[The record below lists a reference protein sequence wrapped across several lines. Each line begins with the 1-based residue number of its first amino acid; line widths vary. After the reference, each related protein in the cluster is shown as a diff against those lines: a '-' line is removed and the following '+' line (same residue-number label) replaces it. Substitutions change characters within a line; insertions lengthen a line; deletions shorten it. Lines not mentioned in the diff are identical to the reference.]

1 MKKPEYTLE
10 AENIF
15 LEAKQDLKV
24 SDVEIYELGMQKIRN
39 LIEKENNPE
48 QVDFLLR
55 VKASFMFMYGKSS

>member
-15 LEAKQDLKV
+15 LEAKKELKV
-24 SDVEIYELGMQKIRN
+24 SDIEIFELGMQKIRN
-39 LIEKENNPE
+39 MIEKETNTE
-48 QVDFLLR
+48 QLDFLLR

>member
-24 SDVEIYELGMQKIRN
+24 SDIEIYDLGMQKIRN

-48 QVDFLLR
+48 QIDFLLR